1 MLLMATATIDSNG
14 TPSQVSRD
22 VGFDMATATMI
33 KKYKRT
39 LVNFQEDFLIPFIY
53 KATWRYMQFD
63 PQRYPSVDV
72 KFVPTATLGI
82 IAREYEQKQLA
93 FLIQTL
99 GAQSPLTPILM
110 QGVVKN
116 SSLHNRE
123 EMLQAMQQM
132 SQPNPQQQAMQQ
144 QAVMLE
150 GRVKAAE
157 AALKEAQAEKAR
169 VEAELEPQV
178 VKAKV
183 LSALSNNLN
192 EDNEGA
198 DFERRARIAEL
209 MLKEE
214 DIRSNE
220 RIADKQMQAKK
231 RDEQS
236 YADTVNRVVQ

>member
-1 MLLMATATIDSNG
+1 M
-14 TPSQVSRD
+14 
-22 VGFDMATATMI
+22 
-33 KKYKRT
+33 
-39 LVNFQEDFLIPFIY
+39 
-53 KATWRYMQFD
+53 
-63 PQRYPSVDV
+63 
-72 KFVPTATLGI
+72 
-82 IAREYEQKQLA
+82 A

-169 VEAELEPQV
+169 VEAQLEPQV

-214 DIRSNE
+214 IFNPTSASPKCRWMP
-220 RIADKQMQAKK
+220 RRVKK
-231 RDEQS
+231 ELR
-236 YADTVNRVVQ
+236 